1 MHKIPYYRNHILRSA
16 RARAP
21 NQSAPCWI
29 EVLLQV
35 MGLMADLNGKGK
47 RNKSTNDSTD
57 GGSGGSRTELEGVP
71 GLYSRI

>member
-1 MHKIPYYRNHILRSA
+1 MHKIPYYRNQILRSA

-21 NQSAPCWI
+21 NQSAACWI
-29 EVLLQV
+29 EVLPQV
-35 MGLMADLNGKGK
+35 MADLNGKGK

-57 GGSGGSRTELEGVP
+57 GGSGGSRIELEGVP